1 MISRWIVRFSE
12 LLLLIFVSLLLQTPA
27 WTQHDHMDGMQHQH
41 ENMSDT
47 MRVKLLN
54 DKRES
59 EFNHHLAGFFLILAG
74 ALILMQD
81 SLSRRIPIVKYLW
94 PICFLLAGLFVLVF
108 SDTELWPFGHQNWFH
123 AMSTDLE
130 VLQHKVFAI
139 ILLGLGVIEL
149 LRIRGT
155 LTAAWTA
162 WIFPVGAL
170 VGAVMLPFHSH
181 QGGMHGADAMATMKH
196 IQSQHLWYAFL
207 GFGIALTKGLADT
220 LKNQRLLMK
229 IWPTLL
235 ILLGISLMLYSE

>member
-27 WTQHDHMDGMQHQH
+27 STQHDHMDGMQHQQ
-41 ENMSDT
+41 NLSDT

-94 PICFLLAGLFVLVF
+94 PVCFLLAGLFVLVF
-108 SDTELWPFGHQNWFH
+108 SDTELWPFGNQNWFH

-130 VLQHKVFAI
+130 VLQHKVFSI

-155 LTAAWTA
+155 LTVAWTA

-170 VGAVMLPFHSH
+170 FGAVMLLFHSH
-181 QGGMHGADAMATMKH
+181 QAGMHGADAMVTMEH
-196 IQSQHLWYAFL
+196 IQIQHQWYAIL
-207 GFGIALTKGLADT
+207 GFGIAVTKGLADT

-235 ILLGISLMLYSE
+235 IVLGISLMLYTE